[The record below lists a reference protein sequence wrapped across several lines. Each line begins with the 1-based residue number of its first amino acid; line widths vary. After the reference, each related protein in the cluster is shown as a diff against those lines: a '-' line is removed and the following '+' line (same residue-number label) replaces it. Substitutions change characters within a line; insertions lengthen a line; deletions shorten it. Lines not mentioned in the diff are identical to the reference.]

1 MLGVCLNKSNRKP
14 SPVNNLCH
22 YYFLFML
29 RNSYILDA
37 SNYMRSF
44 FVFQMYD
51 RVFKMTT
58 TITSMPNNTM
68 QPTYK
73 DFGDGKNYGFDYS
86 DVNGTGM
93 DEYMKLMIMNEKQ
106 SWFDEKT
113 EIIIIAVFTLMI
125 LIGAIGNGLVCIVVI
140 KNAHM
145 RTPRNIFIINLAIS
159 DLTLCLFTQ
168 PLNLYRLLN
177 IQWHL
182 GAFMCKFS
190 AMLQGTNVF
199 VSTIS
204 ITAIALD
211 RFQVIVYPTKD
222 SMKKIGGAAAL
233 ITIWVISFLMSSPL
247 LIFSVHIEIKPLPE
261 IEFYQYRCVED
272 LTLRAEKAAYS
283 VASMVVQYILPIIT
297 VTIAHARICNK
308 LKYRMANRRMP
319 RSSGENGAL
328 HGNRNTDGRTARK
341 RRTNILLAMI
351 AIVFALS
358 WMPLNIINILVE
370 FLFQVFRNENIDTNI
385 VFVVCHIL
393 VLSSACTNPVLYGW
407 LNENFRKEFLNVLRW
422 CNICDTGLQKLKKT
436 TCCRRHVHQSVPTII
451 LSDDVKELPVMNGCG
466 RRPTNT
472 SQLFMTTEIDQS
484 HSAVSL

>member
-1 MLGVCLNKSNRKP
+1 MYNSNCKMDATYTAAP
-14 SPVNNLCH
+14 ANNVQSVHSYHSDQPDYDAH
-22 YYFLFML
+22 YYG
-29 RNSYILDA
+29 NS
-37 SNYMRSF
+37 SSF
-44 FVFQMYD
+44 
-51 RVFKMTT
+51 
-58 TITSMPNNTM
+58 
-68 QPTYK
+68 
-73 DFGDGKNYGFDYS
+73 G
-86 DVNGTGM
+86 NGTEI
-93 DEYMKLMIMNEKQ
+93 DENTKRLIMSQ
-106 SWFDEKT
+106 WTQDWFDQQT

-125 LIGAIGNGLVCIVVI
+125 VFGALGNGLVCTVVI

-177 IQWHL
+177 VQWHL

-222 SMKKIGGAAAL
+222 SMKKLGGAAAL
-233 ITIWVISFLMSSPL
+233 ITIWVISLLMSSPL
-247 LIFSVHIEIKPLPE
+247 LIFSVYYEINPLPE
-261 IEFYQYRCVED
+261 IDFYQYRCGED

-297 VTIAHARICNK
+297 VTVAHARICNK
-308 LKYRMANRRMP
+308 LKYRMANRRLP
-319 RSSGENGAL
+319 RSSGGENGVQ
-328 HGNRNTDGRTARK
+328 HGSRTADGRQARK

-358 WMPLNIINILVE
+358 WMPLNILNILVE
-370 FLFQVFRNENIDTNI
+370 FLFQWFRDSNVDTNLL
-385 VFVVCHIL
+385 FVICHIL

-407 LNENFRKEFLNVLRW
+407 LNENFRKEFLNVLK
-422 CNICDTGLQKLKKT
+422 CCYICDPCYQNFKDKI
-436 TCCRRHVHQSVPTII
+436 CCKRPTHQSVPVIV
-451 LSDDVKELPVMNGCG
+451 LCEDAKELAVVNGCQRSG

>member
-1 MLGVCLNKSNRKP
+1 MCSTCSYHTMETTTTV
-14 SPVNNLCH
+14 SPVGNVQSIQSFH
-22 YYFLFML
+22 SDQPDY
-29 RNSYILDA
+29 D
-37 SNYMRSF
+37 SNYFENYSF
-44 FVFQMYD
+44 FGNETEID
-51 RVFKMTT
+51 E
-58 TITSMPNNTM
+58 NT
-68 QPTYK
+68 K
-73 DFGDGKNYGFDYS
+73 R
-86 DVNGTGM
+86 
-93 DEYMKLMIMNEKQ
+93 LIMSQ
-106 SWFDEKT
+106 WARGWFDEQT
-113 EIIIIAVFTLMI
+113 EIIIIVVFTIMI
-125 LIGAIGNGLVCIVVI
+125 VFGALGNGLVCTVVI

-177 IQWHL
+177 VQWHL

-190 AMLQGTNVF
+190 GMLQGTNVF

-222 SMKKIGGAAAL
+222 SMKKLGGAAAL
-233 ITIWVISFLMSSPL
+233 ITIWVISLLMSSPL
-247 LIFSVHIEIKPLPE
+247 LIFSVYYELKPLPE
-261 IEFYQYRCVED
+261 IDYYQNRCGED

-297 VTIAHARICNK
+297 VTVAHARICNK
-308 LKYRMANRRMP
+308 LKYRMANRRIP
-319 RSSGENGAL
+319 RSSGGENGIQQ
-328 HGNRNTDGRTARK
+328 GSRTSDGRRARK

-358 WMPLNIINILVE
+358 WMPLNILNILVE
-370 FLFQVFRNENIDTNI
+370 FLFQWFRESKLDTNLL
-385 VFVVCHIL
+385 FVICHIL

-407 LNENFRKEFLNVLRW
+407 LNENFRKEFLNVLK
-422 CNICDTGLQKLKKT
+422 CCYICDPCYQNVRDKI
-436 TCCRRHVHQSVPTII
+436 CCRRPTHQSVPVIV
-451 LSDDVKELPVMNGCG
+451 LCEDAKETPAIPNGCHRG

-472 SQLFMTTEIDQS
+472 SQMFMTTDVDQS

>member
-1 MLGVCLNKSNRKP
+1 M
-14 SPVNNLCH
+14 
-22 YYFLFML
+22 
-29 RNSYILDA
+29 
-37 SNYMRSF
+37 
-44 FVFQMYD
+44 FVFQMFNQD
-51 RVFKMTT
+51 IPRTMATL
-58 TITSMPNNTM
+58 ITSYIPNETVQATSYYNDPSFVSGGNESGLLTM
-68 QPTYK
+68 DDDTKRLIISQLEH
-73 DFGDGKNYGFDYS
+73 N
-86 DVNGTGM
+86 
-93 DEYMKLMIMNEKQ
+93 
-106 SWFDEKT
+106 WFDEKT

-125 LIGAIGNGLVCIVVI
+125 VFGALGNGLVCVVVI

-177 IQWHL
+177 TQWHL

-247 LIFSVHIEIKPLPE
+247 LIFSVYIELQPLQE
-261 IEFYQYRCVED
+261 IDYYQYRCVED

-308 LKYRMANRRMP
+308 LKYRMGNRRIP
-319 RSSGENGAL
+319 RSSGAENGA
-328 HGNRNTDGRTARK
+328 HGSRNSDGRTARK

-351 AIVFALS
+351 AIVFVLS
-358 WMPLNIINILVE
+358 WMPLNICNILVE
-370 FLFQVFRNENIDTNI
+370 FLFSVFRSENIDINL
-385 VFVVCHIL
+385 VFVICHIL

-422 CNICDTGLQKLKKT
+422 CNICNKFYQSLRSLA
-436 TCCRRHVHQSVPTII
+436 CCRRRTHQSVPTII

-472 SQLFMTTEIDQS
+472 SQLYMTTELDQS

>member
-1 MLGVCLNKSNRKP
+1 MHNICSN
-14 SPVNNLCH
+14 C
-22 YYFLFML
+22 
-29 RNSYILDA
+29 
-37 SNYMRSF
+37 
-44 FVFQMYD
+44 
-51 RVFKMTT
+51 KMAT
-58 TITSMPNNTM
+58 TITATPDGDLEPVQSYHAD
-68 QPTYK
+68 QPEYQ
-73 DFGDGKNYGFDYS
+73 
-86 DVNGTGM
+86 
-93 DEYMKLMIMNEKQ
+93 DEYHGNASFFGNETEIDETMKLKIMMSQ
-106 SWFDEKT
+106 SEQNWFDQQT

-125 LIGAIGNGLVCIVVI
+125 VFGALGNGLVCMVVI

-177 IQWHL
+177 VQWHL

-247 LIFSVHIEIKPLPE
+247 LIFSVYLELKPLQE
-261 IEFYQYRCVED
+261 IDYYQYRCVED

-297 VTIAHARICNK
+297 VTVAHARICNK
-308 LKYRMANRRMP
+308 LKYRMTNRRIP
-319 RSSGENGAL
+319 RSSGGENGVQ
-328 HGNRNTDGRTARK
+328 HGSRTSDGRQARK

-358 WMPLNIINILVE
+358 WMPLNILNILVE
-370 FLFQVFRNENIDTNI
+370 FLFQMFNNENIDTNLL
-385 VFVVCHIL
+385 FVICHIL

-422 CNICDTGLQKLKKT
+422 CYIYDTCCQKLKDKV
-436 TCCRRHVHQSVPTII
+436 CCKRPTHQSVPVIV
-451 LSDDVKELPVMNGCG
+451 LSDDVKELAVMNGCHGG

-472 SQLFMTTEIDQS
+472 SQLFMTTDIDQS